1 MKKKFKQLLSD
12 KCKDMGLTEKGIDQL
27 VELGANS
34 LNADASDDDI
44 SKAVDSVVP
53 YAKAMQAEITR
64 KTRKTQSNSSQSNGE
79 GEGEGEQN
87 KGGNGKEVPEWFSP
101 FQDKLTALEQ
111 ENATL
116 KAEKSKSEREAKIA
130 AKAKSLGIPDY
141 LMKRCTLAED
151 ADIDKELEEFKQDL
165 VTNNLMPK
173 GQTHEPG
180 TTLDAMKADAKSWA
194 KSLPD
199 A

>member
-1 MKKKFKQLLSD
+1 
-12 KCKDMGLTEKGIDQL
+12 MGLTEKGLDQFAEKGL
-27 VELGANS
+27 ARLKE
-34 LNADASDDDI
+34 DASDEDI
-44 SKAVDSVVP
+44 EKAVDFVVEF
-53 YAKAMQAEITR
+53 ARITQGEITR
-64 KTRKTQSNSSQSNGE
+64 KTRKPQSNSSQSQGE

-87 KGGNGKEVPEWFSP
+87 KGGNGSEAPDWFKP
-101 FQDKLTALEQ
+101 FQEKLTTLEH

-116 KAEKSKSEREAKIA
+116 KAEKSKSERDAQIA

-151 ADIDKELEEFKQDL
+151 ADIDKELEAFKQDL

-173 GQTHEPG
+173 GQTHEVG
-180 TTLDAMKADAKSWA
+180 TTLDAMKADAQSWA

>member
-1 MKKKFKQLLSD
+1 MKKKFRQLLSD
-12 KCKDMGLTEKGIDQL
+12 KCKDMGLTEKAIDTL
-27 VELGANS
+27 VELGGNG
-34 LNADASDDDI
+34 LKDDASDEDI
-44 SKAVDSVVP
+44 AKAVDFVVP

-64 KTRKTQSNSSQSNGE
+64 KTRKAQSNASQSEGE

-87 KGGNGKEVPEWFSP
+87 KGGSTEAPDWFRP
-101 FQDKLTALEQ
+101 FQEKLTALEQ

-116 KAEKSKSEREAKIA
+116 KADKSKSEREAKIA

-141 LMKRCTLAED
+141 LMKRYTLAED
-151 ADIDKELEEFKQDL
+151 ADIDKELEAFKQDL

-173 GQTHEPG
+173 GQSHETG

-194 KSLPD
+194 NSLPD

>member
-1 MKKKFKQLLSD
+1 
-12 KCKDMGLTEKGIDQL
+12 MGLTEKGLDQY
-27 VELGANS
+27 VELGTAS
-34 LNADASDDDI
+34 LKDDASDEDI
-44 SKAVDSVVP
+44 EKAVDFVVNF
-53 YAKAMQAEITR
+53 ARVTQGEITR
-64 KTRKTQSNSSQSNGE
+64 KTRKTQSNSSQSKGE

-87 KGGNGKEVPEWFSP
+87 KGGNGSEAPDWFKP
-101 FQDKLTALEQ
+101 FQEKLTALEQ

-116 KAEKSKSEREAKIA
+116 KADKSKSEREAKIA

-141 LMKRCTLAED
+141 LMKRYTLAED
-151 ADIDKELEEFKQDL
+151 ADIDKELEAFKQDL

-173 GQTHEPG
+173 GQTHEVG
-180 TTLDAMKADAKSWA
+180 TTLDAMKADAQSWA

>member
-1 MKKKFKQLLSD
+1 MKKKFRQLLSD
-12 KCKDMGLTEKGIDQL
+12 KCKDMGLTEKAIDNL
-27 VELGANS
+27 VDLGVDG
-34 LNADASDDDI
+34 LKDDASDEDVN
-44 SKAVDSVVP
+44 KAVDFVVP

-64 KTRKTQSNSSQSNGE
+64 KTRKTQSNSSQSTDE

-87 KGGNGKEVPEWFSP
+87 NGGSKEAPDWFKP
-101 FQDKLTALEQ
+101 FQEKLTALEQ

-130 AKAKSLGIPDY
+130 AKAKTLGIPDY
-141 LMKRCTLAED
+141 LMKRYTLAED
-151 ADIDKELEEFKQDL
+151 ADIDKELEAFKQDL
-165 VTNNLMPK
+165 VNNNLMPK
-173 GQTHEPG
+173 EQAHETG

-194 KSLPD
+194 SSLPD